1 MVGALTQNK
10 FFVKTSASPRLEYQN
25 DKGQPFST
33 KMDALYTGLSE
44 ACHTTINHILF
55 DIGHTTIKHI
65 YRLTYRRGAET
76 CALFIL
82 FCGHHEK
89 GPQKVS
95 FLHGFSLDFDDSNVI
110 VSVASGLLSPPGLV
124 SKTSILVESSVAVM
138 ADTVCRCKRANF
150 CFAEIPCYLCTYTYM
165 IKFGQW
171 SL

>member
-1 MVGALTQNK
+1 MLIVYSKNVLSDISSIRNGWRAHTKQVFLSK
-10 FFVKTSASPRLEYQN
+10 LLGPRLQYQN

-44 ACHTTINHILF
+44 ACHTTIKHILF

-110 VSVASGLLSPPGLV
+110 VSVASGLLSLPGLV
-124 SKTSILVESSVAVM
+124 SKASILVESG
-138 ADTVCRCKRANF
+138 DRCHGGYRLRSTKENF
-150 CFAEIPCYLCTYTYM
+150 
-165 IKFGQW
+165 
-171 SL
+171 